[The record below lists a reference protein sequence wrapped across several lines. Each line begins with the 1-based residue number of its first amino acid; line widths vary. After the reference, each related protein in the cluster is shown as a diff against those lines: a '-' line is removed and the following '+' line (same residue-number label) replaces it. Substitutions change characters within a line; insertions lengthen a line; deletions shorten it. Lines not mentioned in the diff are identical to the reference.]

1 VRDIHQ
7 KCQNVFWGE
16 RLAQTAPMW
25 FPDRLLHTTRTTSPN
40 EDDVTIT
47 ARVVLK
53 LEPSDFPPEKVANGL
68 TYISLSHS
76 WGPAPDP
83 SAPLG
88 GRIGS
93 VLTAS
98 TLPIWQKDLP
108 LDDLPL
114 TFQHAVMACTQLGFE
129 YIWIDSLCIL
139 QDSREDWEAQS
150 AVMGDVYKFAI
161 SKLFKYFM
169 PLFAY
174 IARFNTL
181 SVVIDLSRYS
191 KHSSKLAK
199 RLNSSWLSNADSEN
213 LQWLNIAALNTES
226 DYEGFI
232 NESRDPRVE
241 FGFRARFADI
251 LGRNC
256 EDKNSDGQHC
266 ILLNGQATLLFSSS
280 FDAPGRTVRHAPLFQ
295 RAWVFQERDLSR
307 RTLAFSKEC
316 VYWGCDEYWR
326 SEDSSIALEGSS
338 LRRMLHSVFDSLAI
352 SVDAPSSRLKE
363 RAWEL
368 LNRFDSHWHGCV
380 TSYTLCKL
388 TKRSGQAYCH
398 LFGCTRAC

>member
-1 VRDIHQ
+1 
-7 KCQNVFWGE
+7 
-16 RLAQTAPMW
+16 
-25 FPDRLLHTTRTTSPN
+25 
-40 EDDVTIT
+40 
-47 ARVVLK
+47 VLK
-53 LEPSDFPPEKVANGL
+53 IEQSDFPPEKIANGI

-114 TFQHAVMACTQLGFE
+114 TFQHAVMVCTQLGFE

-150 AVMGDVYKFAI
+150 AVMGDVYKFA
-161 SKLFKYFM
+161 
-169 PLFAY
+169 
-174 IARFNTL
+174 
-181 SVVIDLSRYS
+181 
-191 KHSSKLAK
+191 
-199 RLNSSWLSNADSEN
+199 
-213 LQWLNIAALNTES
+213 WLNIAALNTRS

-251 LGRNC
+251 LGRSPQ
-256 EDKNSDGQHC
+256 EKNSDGQNC
-266 ILLNGQATLLFSSS
+266 ILFRGKAKVLFSSS
-280 FDAPGRTVRHAPLFQ
+280 SDAPGRTVTQAPLFQ
-295 RAWVFQERDLSR
+295 RAWVFQERDLAR

-316 VYWGCDEYWR
+316 V
-326 SEDSSIALEGSS
+326 
-338 LRRMLHSVFDSLAI
+338 H
-352 SVDAPSSRLKE
+352 
-363 RAWEL
+363 
-368 LNRFDSHWHGCV
+368 
-380 TSYTLCKL
+380 
-388 TKRSGQAYCH
+388 
-398 LFGCTRAC
+398 